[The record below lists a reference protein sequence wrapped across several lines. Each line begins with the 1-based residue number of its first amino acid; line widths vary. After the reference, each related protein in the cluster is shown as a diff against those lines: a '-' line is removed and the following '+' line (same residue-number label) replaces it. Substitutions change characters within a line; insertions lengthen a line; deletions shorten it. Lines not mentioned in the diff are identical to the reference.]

1 LAQIIPTSAITVTA
15 LIAEAQ
21 RELDMR
27 RQVYWS
33 RVRAGQMRQA
43 DADARIAL
51 MAATV
56 RRPTM
61 TAAL

>member
-1 LAQIIPTSAITVTA
+1 MAQIIPDGTIPVTA
-15 LIAEAQ
+15 LISEAQ

-27 RQVYWS
+27 RQVYWT

-43 DADARIAL
+43 DADKRIAL
-51 MAATV
+51 MTAIAKRLTV
-56 RRPTM
+56 